1 MIRRDSEE
9 FIKSLKVDL
18 FSDEIFVFTPKGEI
32 VDLPKGATPLDFA
45 YRIHSA
51 VGNKCVGAK
60 VNGRIVTLDTPLNTG
75 DFVEII
81 TQQNSKGP
89 SRDWLKIVKTA
100 QAKAKIR
107 QFYKKELKDENISNG
122 KQMLEYEAKRQAVNR
137 RCC

>member
-1 MIRRDSEE
+1 MI
-9 FIKSLKVDL
+9 
-18 FSDEIFVFTPKGEI
+18 
-32 VDLPKGATPLDFA
+32 DLPKGATPLDFA

-107 QFYKKELKDENISNG
+107 QFCKKGIEKDGDIC
-122 KQMLEYEAKRQAVNR
+122 QRQADALIMRLKRRWRSACR
-137 RCC
+137 RC